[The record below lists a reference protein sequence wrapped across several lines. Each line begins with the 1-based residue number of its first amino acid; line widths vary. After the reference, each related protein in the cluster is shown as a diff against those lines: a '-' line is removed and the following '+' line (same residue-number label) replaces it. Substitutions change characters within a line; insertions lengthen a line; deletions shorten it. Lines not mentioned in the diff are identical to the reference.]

1 MTSEPRM
8 RLFQLVGGI
17 VAALCS
23 SSIVI
28 PLCANAQDLYPSK
41 PITILVG
48 SAPGGSNDIF
58 ARTLS
63 KRLQDELGQPVIVE
77 NKPAA
82 GGILANNLVAR
93 AVPDGYTLVL
103 LSSTFTTGAAIR
115 KDLQYDAIK
124 SFKPVA
130 MIAKGPLLV
139 TVNVN
144 TPYKSLIEL
153 IDFAKLNPKKVN
165 YGTSGIG
172 SINQFATEA
181 FSQAAGIQLTHVP
194 YKGMG
199 PAVTDLLG
207 GQIDMIVASA
217 PSLLSQV
224 NTGKILALGVTSK
237 ERARAMPQLPTL
249 QESGLSG
256 GVVDLWWGVLAPAN
270 TPDAI
275 VERLNETINKIML
288 EQGMQNFLNKE
299 GAQTAI
305 MTSDAFAA
313 YIKNEIKRWQV
324 VAHQA
329 NIQPE

>member
-93 AVPDGYTLVL
+93 ALPDGYTLVL

-144 TPYKSLIEL
+144 TPYKSLTEL

-249 QESGLSG
+249 QESGLNG

-275 VERLNETINKIML
+275 VERLNQTINKIML

>member
-8 RLFQLVGGI
+8 RLFRLVGGI

-23 SSIVI
+23 VSIAI
-28 PLCANAQDLYPSK
+28 PLCAYAQDLYPSK

-144 TPYKSLIEL
+144 TPYKSLTEL

-249 QESGLSG
+249 QEAGLNGS
-256 GVVDLWWGVLAPAN
+256 VVDLWWGVLAPAN

-275 VERLNETINKIML
+275 VERLNQTINKIML
-288 EQGMQNFLNKE
+288 EQAMQNFLNKE
-299 GAQTAI
+299 GAQMAT
-305 MTSDAFAA
+305 MTSEAFAI

>member
-93 AVPDGYTLVL
+93 AAPDGYTLVL

-237 ERARAMPQLPTL
+237 DRARAMPQLPTL
-249 QESGLSG
+249 QEVGLNG

>member
-93 AVPDGYTLVL
+93 AAPDGYTLVL

-249 QESGLSG
+249 QESGLNG